1 MYKKITQAALL
12 LALATVFLWLTFTVF
27 LPISLPF
34 LLGIGL
40 ALLAEPAVVLLAQK
54 FHWKR
59 AAATAAGV
67 SAVPF
72 LFAVTVAA
80 SMCFAS
86 PFSTPPNALVMSAGS
101 YKTIDYIK
109 VGLPLQIVM
118 AIVMIIALPM
128 IFPF

>member
-1 MYKKITQAALL
+1 MG
-12 LALATVFLWLTFTVF
+12 LT
-27 LPISLPF
+27 
-34 LLGIGL
+34 IGL
-40 ALLAEPAVVLLAQK
+40 WDSRVEELDGHVAVVAGFARTVGPQDGLLRSHFKGAD
-54 FHWKR
+54 
-59 AAATAAGV
+59 A
-67 SAVPF
+67 
-72 LFAVTVAA
+72 LAVTVAA